1 MNMTA
6 SLRSAHATAGVQRCF
21 KGRNAGRYAFMC
33 RQDAVRHCKAW
44 IQVLRVVRT
53 QNSDEP
59 AAA

>member
-6 SLRSAHATAGVQRCF
+6 SIRNAHATAGVQRCF
-21 KGRNAGRYAFMC
+21 KGRNAGRYTFMR

-44 IQVLRVVRT
+44 IRVLRVVRA
-53 QNSDEP
+53 QNPNEL